1 MSPISTAAHRLNTDQ
16 AIKKTVIVGNAAK
29 NPEVLLV
36 KGFFKGASVKA
47 DGRSDHTVDVY
58 VGNDYQGFNSKAR
71 TSYPVKTSTV
81 CLPSESASAAQ
92 S

>member
-1 MSPISTAAHRLNTDQ
+1 M
-16 AIKKTVIVGNAAK
+16 
-29 NPEVLLV
+29 LLV

-47 DGRSDHTVDVY
+47 DGRTDHTVDVY
-58 VGNDYQGFNSKAR
+58 VGNAYLGFNGKAK

-81 CLPSESASAAQ
+81 CLPSESAPAAD